1 MSSAQPESESNPWP
15 HLETMFQFKS
25 VAGQIVKLTCLL
37 CSPKVKECSAS
48 LSSLSN
54 LRKQHVQVGWS
65 TWLFYYYI
73 TVLMLAT
80 GNK

>member
-1 MSSAQPESESNPWP
+1 MSSAQPESESNPWL

-25 VAGQIVKLTCLL
+25 VVGQIMKLTCLIR
-37 CSPKVKECSAS
+37 SPKVKECSVS

-54 LRKQHVQVGWS
+54 LRKHVQVGWS